1 MKLTKLDAV
10 STGFKSSDLWSGSA
24 DAAEVAKLVESPVDT
39 LNAAGLDL
47 AADADVSVQLDR
59 SAAKAKGG
67 VGVLVVVLE
76 DGTVIIIIVAI

>member
-1 MKLTKLDAV
+1 MKLTKIDV
-10 STGFKSSDLWSGSA
+10 TTSGFKSSDLWSGTL
-24 DAAEVAKLVESPVDT
+24 AAGEVGKLVEAPIDT

-67 VGVLVVVLE
+67 VGVLVIVLE
-76 DGTVIIIIVAI
+76 DGTVIIIIVAM